1 MSATQVF
8 FSYVDDTKPF
18 VDEFSRHFFSHELDL
33 QQLDRTIEAGEV
45 ERDELAKRIDAADIF
60 IAFIGNTYEKAC
72 VLELDRRAGLRKSGQ
87 FPRIVP
93 ITLSQAGKIWWDDYK
108 KSNGLEI
115 KDQPFFQPGSSNWE
129 SPDAQVVV
137 KIRNAL
143 LEPVVPTSPVVSL
156 KQVFLLGHPKS
167 KLSDGVR
174 QAADR
179 LTEEMKASGA
189 DLTSW
194 PDAWCD
200 PDKEAALD
208 AGALFVQPLS
218 ATDAPGHVEQPGR
231 TLKYLS
237 VAVAEKSRPALEKAR
252 IMLWLPKGEQH
263 AEFGKR
269 AETEGE
275 ANPAFR
281 TDAPSEL
288 SHVLA
293 RLLGRDKRGPVLT
306 LESVDE
312 PGNGAAEVRR
322 KLPEEIFGCVRKY
335 LPEENTYVEFPPSE
349 FEVHFGD
356 IAGQRPILVAHDLKA
371 SANVMMGNGDPRQEI
386 LAKFTDVQG
395 RADKILQAKG
405 LRKEDVFW
413 VACIS
418 NGRHGLP
425 RSPHL
430 PTFHLRRWIILE
442 LEYAG
447 ERFVPEEQ
455 SRKRLDSALGSWAQ
469 SA

>member
-1 MSATQVF
+1 MSGTQVF
-8 FSYVDDTKPF
+8 LSYVDDTKPF
-18 VDEFSRHFFSHELDL
+18 VDEFSRHFFSLELDL
-33 QQLDRTIEAGEV
+33 QNLDRSIEAGEV

-60 IAFIGNTYEKAC
+60 IAFIGNTYEKDCAH
-72 VLELDRRAGLRKSGQ
+72 ELDRRAGLRRSGQ

-93 ITLSQAGKIWWDDYK
+93 ITLSQGGKIWWDDFK
-108 KSNGLEI
+108 QRNGLEI
-115 KDQPFFQPGSSNWE
+115 RDQAFFQPGSSNWDQ
-129 SPDAQVVV
+129 PDAQLVM

-156 KQVFLLGHPKS
+156 KQMILLGHPKS

-174 QAADR
+174 QAADK
-179 LTEEMKASGA
+179 LMEEMKASGA
-189 DLTSW
+189 AMTAW

-208 AGALFVQPLS
+208 AGTLFVQPLS
-218 ATDAPGHVEQPGR
+218 AADAPGHVEQPGR

-237 VAVAEKSRPALEKAR
+237 VAVAEKAKPALDKSR
-252 IMLWLPKGEQH
+252 IMLWLPRGEQH
-263 AEFGKR
+263 GDFGKR

-281 TDAPSEL
+281 TDAPPEL

-293 RLLGRDKRGPVLT
+293 CLLGRDKRGPVLT

-312 PGNGAAEVRR
+312 PGSGAVEIRR

-349 FEVHFGD
+349 FELLFGD
-356 IAGQRPILVAHDLKA
+356 IASQRPILVAHDLKA
-371 SANVMMGNGDPRQEI
+371 SANVMIGNGDPRQQI
-386 LAKFTDVQG
+386 LAKFTDVQV
-395 RADKILQAKG
+395 RADRILQAKG
-405 LRKEDVFW
+405 LRTEDVFW

-455 SRKRLDSALGSWAQ
+455 SRKRLDSALGTWAQ

>member
-1 MSATQVF
+1 MSGTQVF
-8 FSYVDDTKPF
+8 LSYVDDTKPF
-18 VDEFSRHFFSHELDL
+18 VDEFSRHFFSLELDL
-33 QQLDRTIEAGEV
+33 QHLDRTIDAGEV

-60 IAFIGNTYEKAC
+60 IAFIGSTYEKDCAN
-72 VLELDRRAGLRKSGQ
+72 ELDRRASLRK
-87 FPRIVP
+87 RIVP
-93 ITLSQAGKIWWDDYK
+93 ITLSQGGKIWWDDFK
-108 KSNGLEI
+108 KSHSLDI
-115 KDQPFFQPGSSNWE
+115 KDQAFFQPGSSNWDT
-129 SPDAQVVV
+129 PDAQLVV

-143 LEPVVPTSPVVSL
+143 LEPVVPVGPIVSL
-156 KQVFLLGHPKS
+156 KQMILLGHPKAE
-167 KLSDGVR
+167 LSDGVR
-174 QAADR
+174 QAADQ

-189 DLTSW
+189 TVTAW
-194 PDAWCD
+194 PNKWCD
-200 PDKEAALD
+200 PDKEAALNE
-208 AGALFVQPLS
+208 GALFVQPLS
-218 ATDAPGHVEQPGR
+218 AADAPAYMEQPGR

-237 VAVAEKSRPALEKAR
+237 VALAEKSRPVLEKSQ

-263 AEFGKR
+263 EDFGKR

-281 TDAPSEL
+281 IDTPSEL

-349 FEVHFGD
+349 FELLFGD

-371 SANVMMGNGDPRQEI
+371 SANVMIGNGDPRQQI
-386 LAKFTDVQG
+386 LAKFTDVQV

-405 LRKEDVFW
+405 LRTEDVFW

-455 SRKRLDSALGSWAQ
+455 SRKRLDNALGTWAQ